1 MKGAS
6 ANNSNH
12 IPAGFVDALVTYADA
27 VGSDN
32 DLQSELLNLFAL
44 IQNQKGKEVIASTI
58 NGKYFGFEV
67 TMTVEEKFTAFAQA
81 IRRFNGDATVCT
93 YPDFSQLVR

>member
-6 ANNSNH
+6 NKSSG
-12 IPAGFVDALVTYADA
+12 IPSGFVDALVTYADA

-32 DLQSELLNLFAL
+32 DLQTELLTLFAQ

-93 YPDFSQLVR
+93 YPDFSGLVR